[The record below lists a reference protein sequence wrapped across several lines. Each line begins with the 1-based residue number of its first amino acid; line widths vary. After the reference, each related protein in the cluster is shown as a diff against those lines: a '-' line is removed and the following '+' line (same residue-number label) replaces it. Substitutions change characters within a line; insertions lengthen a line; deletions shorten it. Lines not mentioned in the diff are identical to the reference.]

1 MRTVILASLLILA
14 FFSAGFMWTSAEVT
28 AQQPC
33 LQTASIHCTTAPTSV
48 TNEGNMQQ
56 PCLQTAPSNGGET
69 LPPSS
74 TLTVVVCSSY
84 SYKATNGTTVVL
96 GDIQNNNNF
105 PVAGVKVGVTFEDP
119 NNNVLEYKTG
129 TTLLQVVEPNSMAPF
144 SISSTNANP
153 SITQVAVDLAGF
165 TPASAKDQALTIPS
179 ISLHLSDNL
188 ILAGILKN
196 GGTSTATN
204 TNLYLITYD
213 AFQRVVGIDATTVP
227 NTGAGNTANFTITS
241 TPSSRAKTFQIIA
254 ESDNY
259 QSLPTNVTN
268 IIAALPVMVSST
280 NVTNPSGS
288 PYSTIPV
295 YAPVKISSNLN
306 YLLDSVQSYVYYVQV
321 KKFGGEVEFIGNTTG
336 VFLGGNDQDHTE
348 SVSWTPDA
356 AGSYYIETYVW
367 DSNGVP
373 ISSSGTKINI
383 ALVK

>member
-1 MRTVILASLLILA
+1 MRAIILSSLLIFVL
-14 FFSAGFMWTSAEVT
+14 FFAGIMWTSAEGTV
-28 AQQPC
+28 QQPC
-33 LQTASIHCTTAPTSV
+33 Q
-48 TNEGNMQQ
+48 
-56 PCLQTAPSNGGET
+56 QTAPSNGGEN

-84 SYKATNGTTVVL
+84 SYKAPDGTTVVL
-96 GDIQNNNNF
+96 GEIQNNNNF
-105 PVAGVKVGVTFEDP
+105 PITTVKVGITFEDL
-119 NNNVLEYKTG
+119 NGNVLEYKTG
-129 TTLLQVVEPNSMAPF
+129 TTLLQVVEPNSIVPF
-144 SISSTNANP
+144 SISSTKADP

-165 TPASAKDQALTIPS
+165 APASTKDQVLTIQS
-179 ISLHLSDNL
+179 SSLQLSDNL
-188 ILAGILKN
+188 ILAGTLKN

-213 AFQRVVGIDATTVP
+213 AFQRVVAIDTTTVP
-227 NTGAGNTANFTITS
+227 DTSAGNVANFTITS

-259 QSLPTNVTN
+259 QSLPTDVTN
-268 IIAALPVMVSST
+268 IIASLPVLISNT

-288 PYSTIPV
+288 PYSSIPV
-295 YAPVKISSNLN
+295 YAPVKISSNLS
-306 YLLDSVQSYVYYVQV
+306 YLLDSVQPYVYYVQV

-336 VFLGGNDQDHTE
+336 IFLGGNDQDHTE
-348 SVSWTPDA
+348 SVSWTPDT

-373 ISSSGTKINI
+373 ISSAGTKINI

>member
-1 MRTVILASLLILA
+1 MRTVILASLLIFI
-14 FFSAGFMWTSAEVT
+14 FFSAGFMWTSVA
-28 AQQPC
+28 AQEPC
-33 LQTASIHCTTAPTSV
+33 LQTALIHCTTAPASV

-56 PCLQTAPSNGGET
+56 PCMQTAPSNGGET
-69 LPPSS
+69 LPSSS

-84 SYKATNGTTVVL
+84 SYKAANGTTVVL

-105 PVAGVKVGVTFEDP
+105 PVSGVKVGVTFEDL

-144 SISSTNANP
+144 SISSTNADP

-165 TPASAKDQALTIPS
+165 TPASAKDQALTIQS
-179 ISLHLSDNL
+179 SSLQLSDNL
-188 ILAGILKN
+188 ILSGILKN

-204 TNLYLITYD
+204 TSLYLITYD
-213 AFQRVVGIDATTVP
+213 AFQRVVGIDTTAVP
-227 NTGAGNTANFTITS
+227 NTSAGNTANFTITS

-259 QSLPTNVTN
+259 QSIPTNVTN

-280 NVTNPSGS
+280 NVTNPAGS

-295 YAPVKISSNLN
+295 DAPVKISSNLN
-306 YLLDSVQSYVYYVQV
+306 YLLDSVQPYVYYVQV

-336 VFLGGNDQDHTE
+336 IFLGGNDQDHTE

>member
-1 MRTVILASLLILA
+1 MRTVILASLLIFV
-14 FFSAGFMWTSAEVT
+14 FFSVGFMWTSEVT

-56 PCLQTAPSNGGET
+56 PCLQTASSNEGEN

-74 TLTVVVCSSY
+74 TLTVAVCSSY
-84 SYKATNGTTVVL
+84 SYKAANGTTVVL

-105 PVAGVKVGVTFEDP
+105 PISGVKVGVTFEDL

-144 SISSTNANP
+144 SISSTNASS
-153 SITQVAVDLAGF
+153 SITQVAVNLAGF
-165 TPASAKDQALTIPS
+165 SPASAEDQALTIQS
-179 ISLHLSDNL
+179 SSLQLSDNL

-196 GGTSTATN
+196 GGTATAAN

-213 AFQRVVGIDATTVP
+213 AFQRVVGIDTTTIP
-227 NTGAGNTANFTITS
+227 NISAGNTVNFTITS
-241 TPSSRAKTFQIIA
+241 IPSSRAKTFQIIA

-295 YAPVKISSNLN
+295 DAPVKISSNLN
-306 YLLDSVQSYVYYVQV
+306 YLLDSVQPYVYYVQV

-348 SVSWTPDA
+348 SVSWTPDT